1 MSACI
6 FERHVD
12 VVLSLEN
19 YNVCYHAKFYFS
31 MITYKVLFIY
41 SFIVFLQEGRV
52 SRSRASPLLLVLQ
65 VLPLLL
71 PSPSSCA

>member
-19 YNVCYHAKFYFS
+19 YNVCYHAKLYFS

-41 SFIVFLQEGRV
+41 SFIVFLQEDRV

-65 VLPLLL
+65 ALPLLL